1 MKGWNQFGVIETIY
15 EEEREFSSTSSS
27 SLSPS
32 FSSSPPSLHSTI
44 NAWSVDSGCETD
56 VLIRVEGTCFR
67 LHKER
72 FISKSSYLKRH
83 LKGLSD
89 FTLSPPLNITS
100 ETFATVAEFCY
111 GRKIRL
117 TSRNVAAVITA
128 AELLGMREG
137 RDGEVNLRDVAESYF
152 QRIVCV
158 DGFTVL
164 RSCLSLFPEA
174 ETTAALGSRC
184 IEAVIWETDGGDDV
198 DESVLDVVVEMEPR
212 DFQMVC
218 YSLNARLLNH
228 DVLYKL
234 VDLYLKENKYG
245 KQITDEQKTEICNS
259 IDCTKLSP
267 RTLVECVQ
275 NPTMPLRFIVRA
287 ILVEHLTTRRSI
299 TEAATTTTAVCNAQ
313 QQTEVQRTSLREFL
327 QRDATRRQ
335 TEQMKEAMKL
345 THSRIQ
351 SLERE
356 LNGMKKF
363 LQDHQAEEER
373 EKEKEKEHM
382 NNVLNSERSASFHFV
397 PIDENSK
404 IQRGGRGSVSSS
416 GFVLDNMIKKNNE
429 MVRYKYNVNSSEGS
443 CHDRNVTPKN
453 VTSFRHRFI
462 TGLKNTFKI
471 SNSSSNSKDH

>member
-72 FISKSSYLKRH
+72 LISKSSYLKRH

-111 GRKIRL
+111 GRKIQL

-137 RDGEVNLRDVAESYF
+137 REGEVCLRDVGESYF
-152 QRIVCV
+152 QRIVCA
-158 DGFTVL
+158 DGFTIL

-184 IEAVIWETDGGDDV
+184 IEAVIWENDAGDDV

-218 YSLNARLLNH
+218 YSLNGRLLNH

-234 VDLYLKENKYG
+234 VDLYLKENKHG

-313 QQTEVQRTSLREFL
+313 QQTEVQSTSLREFL

-335 TEQMKEAMKL
+335 TEQIKEAMDA
-345 THSRIQ
+345 TYSRIQ

-356 LNGMKKF
+356 LSGMKKF

-429 MVRYKYNVNSSEGS
+429 MVRYKYNVNSSDGS
-443 CHDRNVTPKN
+443 CHDRNVTPKS

-471 SNSSSNSKDH
+471 SNSSSNLKDH